1 MRWNAGRIDFTENL
15 EKHFRGTI
23 SSRVV
28 STVSSSRVRARSEQ
42 AIKLEGVFM
51 KMRLVA
57 LGVVICLAL
66 MASGR
71 PHVAV
76 SAANVSVLPAK
87 MISPRMISP
96 RMISTNMGEDDFRR
110 LEQAWLDAAAVP
122 DLPALRKMFS
132 DDFMG
137 TSFGAGVLGKSD
149 VVPPN
154 GSTATHMPTVKIFGD
169 TAVLMGAVEMQV
181 PQKSE
186 EIRMTTVFQRHGEDW
201 QVIAVHMSK
210 AAEGQS

>member
-1 MRWNAGRIDFTENL
+1 
-15 EKHFRGTI
+15 
-23 SSRVV
+23 
-28 STVSSSRVRARSEQ
+28 
-42 AIKLEGVFM
+42 M

-57 LGVVICLAL
+57 LCVVICVAL
-66 MASGR
+66 VASGR
-71 PHVAV
+71 PHARV
-76 SAANVSVLPAK
+76 SAANVKSVSIMSTGML
-87 MISPRMISP
+87 
-96 RMISTNMGEDDFRR
+96 STNMGEGDFRK

-137 TSFGAGVLGKSD
+137 TSFGAGVLGKND

-154 GSTATHMPTVKIFGD
+154 GSTATHMPKCVLKDSTVKIFGD

-186 EIRMTTVFQRHGEDW
+186 QIRMTTVFQKHGEDW

-210 AAEGQS
+210 TPEGQS